1 MKCIIE
7 DAGTNYSAYLDELD
21 GVVTSGKSIDEIKI
35 NMAEAIAAYCEACA
49 EMGIPVPEIVID
61 EYVLSV

>member
-1 MKCIIE
+1 MKCMIE

-21 GVVTSGKSIDEIKI
+21 GVVTTGKTIDEIKI
-35 NMAEAIAAYCEACA
+35 NMAEAIAAYREACA
-49 EMGIPVPEIVID
+49 EMGITIPEIVID